1 MAVYVANLQIES
13 GTDFEHLFS
22 LGDNDNNTTL
32 DLTGY
37 SVASKLRKWAGSDTA
52 YTFTSSVSSATD
64 GQITIAMTDST
75 TNTIKPG
82 RYIYDVVLTESS
94 SGLKTRVVE
103 GQVLVRQGV
112 TR

>member
-32 DLTGY
+32 NLAGFTVT
-37 SVASKLRKWAGSDTA
+37 SQLRKWAGSTTA
-52 YTFTSSVSSATD
+52 VSFASTVSSATD
-64 GQITIAMTDST
+64 GEIQISMAS
-75 TNTIKPG
+75 IKPG
-82 RYIYDVVLTESS
+82 RYLYDVVLQDGTS
-94 SGLKTRVVE
+94 KVKVVE
-103 GQVLVRQGV
+103 GMVNVRAGV

>member
-32 DLTGY
+32 NLAGFTAT
-37 SVASKLRKWAGSDTA
+37 SQLRKWSGSTNYVA
-52 YTFTSSVSSATD
+52 FASTVSSALDGEIQISMASTVTTD
-64 GQITIAMTDST
+64 L
-75 TNTIKPG
+75 KPG
-82 RYIYDVVLTESS
+82 RYLYDIVLNDGFS
-94 SGLKTRVVE
+94 KVKVVE
-103 GQVLVRQGV
+103 GMVNVRAGV